1 MTGLQNITTTGQ
13 LDCYTSLLGAVVTV
27 AVFGSCSIGAGFNS
41 RCGRVSIDA
50 CLLVFLRCP
59 GASEK
64 LVKGRLCGGLY
75 SWCKGLVSKVATTE
89 I

>member
-1 MTGLQNITTTGQ
+1 MVI
-13 LDCYTSLLGAVVTV
+13 V
-27 AVFGSCSIGAGFNS
+27 AVFGICSIGAGFNS
-41 RCGRVSIDA
+41 HSGRVSIDA
-50 CLLVFLRCP
+50 HLLVFLRRL

-75 SWCKGLVSKVATTE
+75 GLPKSLVSKVAATE